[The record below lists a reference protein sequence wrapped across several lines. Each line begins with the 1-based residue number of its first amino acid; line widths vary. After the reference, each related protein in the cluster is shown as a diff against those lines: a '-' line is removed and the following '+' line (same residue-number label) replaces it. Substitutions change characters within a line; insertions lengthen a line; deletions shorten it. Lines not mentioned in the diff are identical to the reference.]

1 MRKFMATL
9 LAVVMAIASLTSL
22 STSALAE
29 QSEQGWQVKPLP
41 KSERKPLTISRSCDE
56 KRKNCPTVNAIEKIQ
71 DIQNCRIT
79 DQTADWRVS
88 SGFPR
93 DPDAILGQ
101 ANIKVLVMPF
111 EFADRKFSD
120 TLFKNLKKEA
130 LLTEQLFKRIS
141 NGLIELEM
149 VFPKKEEWV
158 RFPKN
163 NADYLSQITSY
174 ETAINLVLD
183 QGATLNPSDYDA
195 IYLHGPIGFAA
206 DNLDRSDNRP
216 FQSLGKRVKQ
226 ARLNWGHKEVYGHY
240 AHEFGHDLFF
250 LEDIYDRSKSGKAFH
265 PSGTWDLMG
274 AGGAFFAWFMYLNG
288 WINDE
293 QIDCLPPTVE
303 ASTHLLTP
311 TSVRNGKKLIAVTG
325 DPGKLLMIEYRT
337 GRVDDDLLSDG
348 VCNTGGCA
356 GDRNEGLVIYY
367 LDTTIH
373 HLFGP
378 ISVPAKYYS
387 KTMVVGE
394 RITYRGYKIEFLAK
408 GRNGVYVRINKT

>member
-1 MRKFMATL
+1 MRKFTEVWLVMMLSIITL
-9 LAVVMAIASLTSL
+9 ASLPPL
-22 STSALAE
+22 VSAQE
-29 QSEQGWQVKPLP
+29 VKPLP

-56 KRKNCPTVNAIEKIQ
+56 RKGNCPSINSSVNTQEIEK
-71 DIQNCRIT
+71 CRIT

-93 DPDAILGQ
+93 DPDAIIGQ
-101 ANIKVLVMPF
+101 AKIKILVMPF
-111 EFADRKFSD
+111 EFADRKFSE
-120 TLFKNLKKEA
+120 TLFRNLKKEA
-130 LLTEQLFKRIS
+130 LLAEQLFKRIS
-141 NGLIELEM
+141 NGVVELKM
-149 VFPKKEEWV
+149 IFPKKDDWV

-163 NADYLSQITSY
+163 NADYLSRITSG

-183 QGATLNPSDYDA
+183 QGAFLNPSDYDA
-195 IYLHGPIGFAA
+195 VYLHGPIGFEA

-226 ARLNWGHKEVYGHY
+226 ARLNWGHTEVYGHY

-265 PSGTWDLMG
+265 PSGAWDLMG

-311 TSVRNGKKLIAVTG
+311 TSTRDGKKLIAVTG

-356 GDRNEGLVIYY
+356 GDRNEGLVIYF
-367 LDTTIH
+367 LDTTIN

-378 ISVPAKYYS
+378 ISVPNRYYS

-394 RITYRGYKIEFLAK
+394 RINYRGYKIEFLAK
-408 GRNGVYVRINKT
+408 GRKGAYVRVGRA

>member
-1 MRKFMATL
+1 
-9 LAVVMAIASLTSL
+9 
-22 STSALAE
+22 
-29 QSEQGWQVKPLP
+29 
-41 KSERKPLTISRSCDE
+41 
-56 KRKNCPTVNAIEKIQ
+56 
-71 DIQNCRIT
+71 
-79 DQTADWRVS
+79 
-88 SGFPR
+88 
-93 DPDAILGQ
+93 
-101 ANIKVLVMPF
+101 
-111 EFADRKFSD
+111 
-120 TLFKNLKKEA
+120 
-130 LLTEQLFKRIS
+130 
-141 NGLIELEM
+141 
-149 VFPKKEEWV
+149 
-158 RFPKN
+158 
-163 NADYLSQITSY
+163 
-174 ETAINLVLD
+174 
-183 QGATLNPSDYDA
+183 
-195 IYLHGPIGFAA
+195 
-206 DNLDRSDNRP
+206 
-216 FQSLGKRVKQ
+216 
-226 ARLNWGHKEVYGHY
+226 
-240 AHEFGHDLFF
+240 
-250 LEDIYDRSKSGKAFH
+250 
-265 PSGTWDLMG
+265 
-274 AGGAFFAWFMYLNG
+274 MYLNG